1 MKKVSELIADV
12 KDRASVPSDDERMTD
27 ELILKLLNQS
37 LDEYIYPNL
46 LKISEEYN
54 VVKSLINL
62 ATGSGTPAFP
72 NQIIPLPRR
81 AYGRV
86 LREVKYYDGS
96 NNLYNLPYVPL
107 EDEDKFNASVSY
119 SATPIAYYFIGDA
132 IKLIGPD
139 VDALS
144 TGKIVLHYIIEPNT
158 LENVNTLYAPIY
170 SMDYVGNE
178 IRFIVQ
184 SESLPEIQSYCLNG
198 QTKLFD
204 LYRKSSGAI
213 IAADLELTREVG
225 GSFDYYKSTQMNT
238 DNILD
243 IQNFQDGGFPV
254 QTAYDKDLLLIP
266 SGRTQFTTLPY
277 ELDNLL
283 AQKVA
288 GRVLEIIG
296 DTEGLQI
303 NEARVREI
311 FMQVTSALGNRSRGE
326 SRKVVNRR
334 SVLRDLKRQYR
345 RNW

>member
-27 ELILKLLNQS
+27 ALILKLLNQS
-37 LDEYIYPNL
+37 LDEYVYPNL
-46 LKISEEYN
+46 LKISEEFN
-54 VVKSLINL
+54 VVKTQVNL
-62 ATGSGTPAFP
+62 ATSSGTSAFP
-72 NQIIPLPRR
+72 NSIIPLPKR

-86 LREVKYYDGS
+86 LREVKYFDES
-96 NNLYNLPYVPL
+96 QNLYNIPYVPL
-107 EDEDKFNASVSY
+107 EDEDQFNASVSY

-139 VDALS
+139 VDRLAS
-144 TGKIVLHYIIEPNT
+144 GKIILHYVIEPNT
-158 LENVNTLYAPIY
+158 LENANTLYAPIY
-170 SMDYVGNE
+170 SMDYIGSE

-184 SESLPEIQSYCLNG
+184 TESLPEIQAYCPNG

-213 IAADLELTREVG
+213 IAADLQLTREVSA
-225 GSFDYYKSTQMNT
+225 SFDFYKTTQMST

-266 SGRTQFTTLPY
+266 SGRTQYSTVPY

-303 NEARVREI
+303 NEARVKEI

-334 SVLRDLKRQYR
+334 SVLRDLKRQSR
-345 RNW
+345 RSW